1 MKFYFHY
8 SAENFSNTYILGP
21 DGGGDAILIDP
32 GVLDVALLELIEQNN
47 YYIRWVLITRCQSH
61 HIRGL
66 QTLKRIYDAQ
76 IYSRQA
82 VVQEFNCQVVKPGTR
97 LHLNT
102 MTVDVFCFPELSHD
116 AAVYKVGS
124 WLFCGDLLSAGRPG
138 TTSSPYAKEILSQAL
153 EKRFFQGHE
162 DTLIF
167 PGEGPPTLMRSE
179 KLFNTARALARRT
192 PPLIPL
198 PENPEEWEL

>member
-1 MKFYFHY
+1 
-8 SAENFSNTYILGP
+8 
-21 DGGGDAILIDP
+21 
-32 GVLDVALLELIEQNN
+32 
-47 YYIRWVLITRCQSH
+47 
-61 HIRGL
+61 
-66 QTLKRIYDAQ
+66 
-76 IYSRQA
+76 
-82 VVQEFNCQVVKPGTR
+82 
-97 LHLNT
+97 

-192 PPLIPL
+192 PPVIPL